1 MRRNLTRDLAVGAL
15 VLVAALIFTMG
26 VFLVGSEQRAWVRK
40 TEYRLKVPDANG
52 LNPGSPV
59 RLAGVQVGAITDIS
73 LPDDPGQMTI
83 EVRLAV
89 DKAHQHRLRQD
100 TVADVRILTLL
111 AGEKY
116 IELTPGDPA
125 LPVLP
130 PGSYIAVPGSFGMQQ
145 LGELSAGLAGDI
157 QSISSNIRII
167 LETVLK
173 REGVV
178 GRMLLD
184 PDFGQEAFTDVT
196 RSAAL
201 LRSTLEDLNAG
212 KGLAGRLLSDD
223 EFARETVT
231 SLKSSLTRVEN
242 LLAEATK
249 DGGVADQLFDPN
261 GKVAGA
267 IDNLSHAT
275 ADLREFTADLKEAQ
289 GTLGR
294 LIRDERYAAEVLEN
308 IRKISADLAAVTDKL
323 NRGDGTLGA
332 AINDPQLYQ
341 DLKDV
346 VRGVEDSKVVG
357 GLIRHYRK
365 KGEEERLK
373 QEVRQPGRQR
383 DDDAQKEPAAPE
395 GGN

>member
-1 MRRNLTRDLAVGAL
+1 MKRNLTRDLAVGGL
-15 VLVAALIFTMG
+15 VLAAALIFTMG
-26 VFLVGSEQRAWVRK
+26 VFLIGSEQRVWVRK

-59 RLAGVQVGAITDIS
+59 RLAGVQVGAITDIRLS
-73 LPDDPGQMTI
+73 EDPAQMTI

-130 PGSYIAVPGSFGMQQ
+130 PGSYITVPGSFGMQQ

-184 PDFGQEAFTDVT
+184 PDFGQQAFTDVT

-231 SLKSSLTRVEN
+231 SLKSSLARVEN
-242 LLAEATK
+242 LLDEATK
-249 DGGVADQLFDPN
+249 QGGVADQLFDPN

-267 IDNLSHAT
+267 IDNLNHAT
-275 ADLREFTADLKEAQ
+275 ADLREFAADLKEGQ

-294 LIRDERYAAEVLEN
+294 LTSDERYATEVLEN

-332 AINDPQLYQ
+332 AINDPQLYE

-373 QEVRQPGRQR
+373 EEVRQQKRQE
-383 DDDAQKEPAAPE
+383 DGDGQKEPAAPKGE
-395 GGN
+395 N

>member
-1 MRRNLTRDLAVGAL
+1 MKRNLTRDLAVGAL
-15 VLVAALIFTMG
+15 VLIAALIFTMG
-26 VFLVGSEQRAWVRK
+26 VFLIGNEQGVWVRK

-59 RLAGVQVGAITDIS
+59 RLAGVQVGAITSIN
-73 LPDDPGQMTI
+73 LPADPAQMTI

-89 DKAHQHRLRQD
+89 DKSHQHRLRQD

-130 PGSYIAVPGSFGMQQ
+130 PGSYITVPGSFGMQQ

-201 LRSTLEDLNAG
+201 LRSTLEDLNSG
-212 KGLAGRLLSDD
+212 KGLAGRLLADD

-231 SLKSSLTRVEN
+231 SLKSSLARVEN
-242 LLAEATK
+242 LLSEATK

-261 GKVAGA
+261 GRVAGV
-267 IDNLSHAT
+267 IDNLNHAT
-275 ADLREFTADLKEAQ
+275 ADLREFAADLKEGQ

-294 LIRDERYAAEVLEN
+294 LISDERYAAEVLEN

-332 AINDPQLYQ
+332 AINDPQLYE

-365 KGEEERLK
+365 KGEEGRLK
-373 QEVRQPGRQR
+373 EEDRQPKRQR
-383 DDDAQKEPAAPE
+383 DGGEEEPAAPE